1 MQSHFV
7 YPPVSEHGE
16 YSIFAIVNNTAMSTG
31 TEVLHS
37 FIFYQQ
43 KYLAEKSDLTE
54 NITLGKYYLFYSSFP
69 STIRYSIE
77 LVIQDKV
84 GIQSS
89 QTTWDWFLSLIPD
102 SLPLLP

>member
-1 MQSHFV
+1 MAQHGAASHSFALYTTGYYLALQSHFV

-54 NITLGKYYLFYSSFP
+54 NITLGKYYLLF
-69 STIRYSIE
+69 
-77 LVIQDKV
+77 
-84 GIQSS
+84 
-89 QTTWDWFLSLIPD
+89 
-102 SLPLLP
+102 